1 MNKKILLL
9 TTMIVLVVTG
19 LFAQLPVNSNGKSPF
34 VNVVKKVRTAV
45 VNIRVESTIKSNVY
59 GNNLLP
65 DNDFFKFFRPQI
77 PRDRKMVSMGSG
89 FIFKRKG
96 NEVYIVTNNHVV
108 ENADKGEITVSLADK
123 EKYIAEVVGKDQ
135 MTDLAV
141 IKIKVKKDEKTITAN
156 FGDSDSLEVGDWAIA
171 IGNPFGKG
179 LDRTVTVGVISA
191 KGRSNLN
198 FGNKTPIY
206 QDYIQTDAAINP
218 GNSGGPLLNIKGE
231 VIGINAAITTPA
243 GGNVGIGFAIPIN
256 IVKKVTTDLMK
267 RGKVLRGYMGIL
279 PQELDASLSKTL
291 GLKHIGGVLI
301 AKVEK
306 NSPAETAKLKK
317 GDVILKFNDKDI
329 ENVSKFRIIV
339 ANSEI
344 GVKLPI
350 VILRDK
356 KIKKLKIVLEEYPAN
371 NEVSSLSDSESSDL
385 GIKVC
390 SLDSDYAKQNHIK
403 SDTGVVVCEISE
415 DSPARNSGLDLG
427 DVILEVN
434 RQEVSDISDYNKIM
448 KKVLKNKN
456 KDGNNVLLLYVK
468 SRLGIN
474 KFIALTF

>member
-1 MNKKILLL
+1 
-9 TTMIVLVVTG
+9 
-19 LFAQLPVNSNGKSPF
+19 
-34 VNVVKKVRTAV
+34 
-45 VNIRVESTIKSNVY
+45 
-59 GNNLLP
+59 
-65 DNDFFKFFRPQI
+65 
-77 PRDRKMVSMGSG
+77 
-89 FIFKRKG
+89 
-96 NEVYIVTNNHVV
+96 
-108 ENADKGEITVSLADK
+108 
-123 EKYIAEVVGKDQ
+123 